1 MRVTDFFGEKDLG
14 TRYTGVCDK
23 ASFSFKATTRKKKKK
38 QQKGRD
44 DGVGSKEGV
53 ECRVDRV
60 GVE

>member
-1 MRVTDFFGEKDLG
+1 
-14 TRYTGVCDK
+14 VCDK

-53 ECRVDRV
+53 ECTN
-60 GVE
+60 VELTVSSELTVSFAVL

>member
-1 MRVTDFFGEKDLG
+1 
-14 TRYTGVCDK
+14 VCDK

-60 GVE
+60 E